1 MKLMLATLSFYYDVQ
16 MEKHL
21 VDLQLND
28 TAGQEDYDRL
38 RPVAYPNTD
47 VFLLCFS
54 LDDAENTRNVK
65 EKWLPELTN
74 YCPGVP
80 VILVGT
86 KSDLRHQAVNAVVD
100 VVELTKRRRQIT
112 RREGEELANEIGAV
126 GYVECSAKRREGVQE
141 VFALAASAALL
152 HGVATCSNSKPVC
165 NSRATSFRDSLV
177 SSLPHKVT
185 TRCVDKRRSGR
196 SSTSSSSSSSP
207 KKPPKCCIL

>member
-1 MKLMLATLSFYYDVQ
+1 MKLMFAILSIYYNVQ

-65 EKWLPELTN
+65 EKWLPELIN

-80 VILVGT
+80 VVLVGT
-86 KSDLRHQAVNAVVD
+86 KSDLRHQAVNPIAD
-100 VVELTKRRRQIT
+100 VVESTKRRRQIT

-152 HGVATCSNSKPVC
+152 HSIVTSSNGKPFC
-165 NSRATSFRDSLV
+165 NSRATTFRDSLV

-185 TRCVDKRRSGR
+185 THCVDKRRSGR
-196 SSTSSSSSSSP
+196 SSTSSSSSSP